1 MSAAPATSTPWFD
14 LRRTPVAKKLFGYVF
29 MVTAYAGLAW
39 AIDELYLHERLQI
52 QASFHALIGTVL
64 GIFLVFR
71 TNTAYDR
78 WWEGRKLW
86 GQLVNDSRNLAIK
99 VRALHHTLSQAE
111 MLFMGRIIINFA
123 RALKEH
129 LREGIRPKQLSLYKQ
144 LTHEPTHVPANI
156 SAMCRERIKRWRRDN
171 RIDGFEE
178 LQLDPHARAF
188 MDICGACERIR
199 RTPLTRSYVFFIRQS
214 IVIYLLTLPW
224 GLLDDFRIFTILA
237 CMMIAYFMI
246 GIELIAETVEEPF
259 GREEDDL
266 MLDEICAGIE
276 ASVGELLGMGTP
288 SAKREPPASI
298 LAERE
303 PLDAPPAPPP
313 G

>member
-1 MSAAPATSTPWFD
+1 MSTASNAVPWFD
-14 LRRTPVAKKLFGYVF
+14 IRGTPVARKLFSSVAL
-29 MVTAYAGLAW
+29 VTAYST
-39 AIDELYLHERLQI
+39 AIAILDEIYLHQAVQI

-99 VRALHHTLSQAE
+99 VRALHHTLNQAE
-111 MLFMGRIIINFA
+111 MLLMGRIIINFA

-144 LTHEPTHVPANI
+144 LSHEPTHVPANI

-178 LQLDPHARAF
+178 LQLDVHARAF

-214 IVIYLLTLPW
+214 IFLYLLTLPW
-224 GLLDDFRIFTILA
+224 GLIENFNYWTIAA
-237 CMMIAYFMI
+237 CAMIAYFMV

-266 MLDEICAGIE
+266 TLDAICSAIE
-276 ASVGELLGMGTP
+276 ASVSELLAMGTP
-288 SAKREPPASI
+288 AAKREPPASI

-303 PLDAPPAPPP
+303 PFDAAPDGGSP
-313 G
+313 

>member
-1 MSAAPATSTPWFD
+1 MAHVPWFD
-14 LRRTPVAKKLFGYVF
+14 FRGTPVAYKLIWFIVA
-29 MVTAYAGLAW
+29 VSLYAA
-39 AIDELYLHERLQI
+39 AVCFVDDRFLHDRVKI
-52 QASFHALIGTVL
+52 NPNFHALIGTVL

-99 VRALHHTLSQAE
+99 VRALHHTLRRE
-111 MLFMGRIIINFA
+111 DFMLMGRIILNFA

-129 LREGIRPKQLSLYKQ
+129 LREGIRPKELSLYRQ
-144 LTHEPTHVPANI
+144 MGHEPTHVPANI
-156 SAMCRERIKRWRRDN
+156 SAMCRERIKHWRREN

-178 LQLDPHARAF
+178 LQLDVHSRAF

-214 IVIYLLTLPW
+214 IMLYLITLPW
-224 GLLDDFRIFTILA
+224 GLVDDFSWWTIAA
-237 CMMIAYFMI
+237 CALITYFMV
-246 GIELIAETVEEPF
+246 GIELLAEVVEEPF

-266 MLDEICAGIE
+266 MLDDICAAIE
-276 ASVGELLGMGTP
+276 ASVTEILMMEPLHE
-288 SAKREPPASI
+288 KRPPPASI
-298 LAERE
+298 LAERDVFE
-303 PLDAPPAPPP
+303 L
-313 G
+313 GSG